1 MSHKSLHGV
10 TTLTRYDVIVAGA
23 GPAGS
28 TAAREC
34 ACRGLSVL
42 LLDRAAFPRD
52 KPCGGGVNV
61 RAARLLPF
69 DLDPVIERTATGVR
83 FSVKLSGSFDR
94 SYPTSLTHMTQRS
107 RLDTF
112 LVERAVEAGAVLR
125 ERSAVRD
132 VERQN
137 DHVVVRAGA
146 EVFEGRTLVAAD
158 GANGPTARLA
168 GISVDGRMGIALEAN
183 VTDGGAAG
191 AWRSMI
197 GLDLGSTPGGYGW
210 LFPRA
215 DHVNI
220 GVGGWLHAAPT
231 LRARLDRVARFYGL
245 DHAVM
250 WNVRGH
256 HLPVRRPGSPLVSG
270 NLLLVGDAAGLLDP
284 LTGEGIHAAIWS
296 GQAAARHLAAFLS
309 AQIPDLQPY
318 AREVEGTLGAD
329 LAIASWLHRVIDRFP
344 GVFVA
349 LVERQATAWQLVCE
363 ILRGDETYAGYVR
376 RFSWFVAARRYV
388 RSSLGMISR
397 PATTSHSPR

>member
-1 MSHKSLHGV
+1 M
-10 TTLTRYDVIVAGA
+10 TCYDVIISGA

-34 ACRGLSVL
+34 ASRGLSVL

-69 DLDPVIERTATGVR
+69 DLDPVIERTAAGVR
-83 FSVKLSGSFDR
+83 FSVKLSRSFDR
-94 SYPTSLTHMTQRS
+94 SSPASRTYMTQRS

-125 ERSAVRD
+125 ERAAVRG
-132 VERQN
+132 VERHN
-137 DHVVVRAGA
+137 GHGRNGRVIVRAGTEA
-146 EVFEGRTLVAAD
+146 FEGRTLVAAD

-168 GISVDGRMGIALEAN
+168 GIAVDRRMGIALEAN
-183 VTDGGAAG
+183 VTDGSVAG

-210 LFPRA
+210 LFPLA

-220 GVGGWLHAAPT
+220 GVGGWLHAAPG
-231 LRARLDRVARFYGL
+231 LRARLDRLARFYGL
-245 DHAVM
+245 DPAAM

-256 HLPVRRPGSPLVSG
+256 HLPVRRQGSPLASG
-270 NLLLVGDAAGLLDP
+270 NVLLAGDAAGLLDP

-296 GQAAARHLAAFLS
+296 GRAAVRHLAAFLNG
-309 AQIPDLQPY
+309 QIPDLQPY
-318 AREVEGTLGAD
+318 AREVESTLGAD
-329 LAIASWLHRVIDRFP
+329 LAIAAWLHRVIDRFP

-349 LVERQATAWQLVCE
+349 LVERESTAWQLVCE
-363 ILRGDETYAGYVR
+363 ILRGDETYAGYAR
-376 RFSWFVAARRYV
+376 RFRWFLAARRYL

>member
-1 MSHKSLHGV
+1 MTS
-10 TTLTRYDVIVAGA
+10 YDVIIAGA

-34 ACRGLSVL
+34 ASRGLSVL
-42 LLDRAAFPRD
+42 LLDRAVFPRD

-69 DLDPVIERTATGVR
+69 ELEPVVERTATGVR
-83 FSVKLSGSFDR
+83 FSVKLSRAFDR
-94 SYPTSLTHMTQRS
+94 DSPTSLTYMTQRS

-125 ERSAVRD
+125 ERAAVRA
-132 VERQN
+132 VERH
-137 DHVVVRAGA
+137 DGRVVVRAGTEA
-146 EVFEGRTLVAAD
+146 FEGRTLVAAD

-168 GISVDGRMGIALEAN
+168 GIAVDRRMGIALEAN
-183 VTDGGAAG
+183 VTDGGVAG

-220 GVGGWLHAAPT
+220 GVGGWLHAAPG
-231 LRARLDRVARFYGL
+231 LRARLDGVARFYGL
-245 DHAVM
+245 DPTAM

-256 HLPVRRPGSPLVSG
+256 HLPVRSQGSPLAAG
-270 NLLLVGDAAGLLDP
+270 NVLLVGDAAGLLDP

-296 GQAAARHLAAFLS
+296 GRAAARHLAAFLNGH
-309 AQIPDLQPY
+309 IPDLQPY
-318 AREVEGTLGAD
+318 AREVESTLGAD
-329 LAIASWLHRVIDRFP
+329 LAIASWLHRVVDRFP
-344 GVFVA
+344 RVFVA
-349 LVERQATAWQLVCE
+349 LVERDTTAWQLVCE

-376 RFSWFVAARRYV
+376 RFRWFLTARRYV